1 MVDNCCTATLNW
13 YAWGSFSSEL
23 NELGSHVKIV
33 KTPRGQQPAAEDS
46 TFRQVLAALQKKD
59 PNRLG
64 PPPLGREAGF
74 DWEPRRRRTG
84 AVHYAAAV
92 LVLMLAATGAFLVLR
107 GADQEHDPS
116 GDSVTRLDQ
125 MSAAVRAPLQIHEEE
140 MRPQAPQ
147 AAEEQSSAPER
158 LATLIADDSTVEVQ
172 SGQRVLL
179 PVHIENADVLEPET
193 SVLVRELPGDI
204 RLSEG
209 IMIGPGIWMVRAG
222 LLGSVE
228 VDAGTAAPGR
238 HTLLVELRMPEGRIV
253 STAQLDLA
261 IAAAEVAPREEVPQA
276 IAEDPP
282 LELLSPPKRA
292 AAPDR
297 PPKRAAA
304 PDNVKLKA
312 AVAAPA
318 RKTVKK
324 GKPAAQVQA
333 SIKPEP
339 PKAPRRP
346 KRRGDV
352 AVMAVPPALA
362 APGQAPKLVW
372 PGDDPREAYP
382 ANPPVFLGGAVPGS
396 AQSGKA
402 GPSAAVPNWANRV
415 FDNTR

>member
-1 MVDNCCTATLNW
+1 
-13 YAWGSFSSEL
+13 
-23 NELGSHVKIV
+23 
-33 KTPRGQQPAAEDS
+33 
-46 TFRQVLAALQKKD
+46 
-59 PNRLG
+59 
-64 PPPLGREAGF
+64 
-74 DWEPRRRRTG
+74 
-84 AVHYAAAV
+84 
-92 LVLMLAATGAFLVLR
+92 MLAAMGAFLVLP
-107 GADQEHDPS
+107 GADQEHDPG

-125 MSAAVRAPLQIHEEE
+125 MSAAVRAPLQIHEGE

-147 AAEEQSSAPER
+147 ATEEQSSAPER

-179 PVHIENADVLEPET
+179 PVHIENADVLKPET
-193 SVLVRELPGDI
+193 SILVREVPGDI

-228 VDAGTAAPGR
+228 LDAGTAAPGR

-261 IAAAEVAPREEVPQA
+261 IAAAEVAPREEAPQA

-282 LELLSPPKRA
+282 LELLSPPRRA
-292 AAPDR
+292 AAPD
-297 PPKRAAA
+297 K
-304 PDNVKLKA
+304 VKPKA

-324 GKPAAQVQA
+324 AKPAAQVQA

-339 PKAPRRP
+339 PKTPRRA
-346 KRRGDV
+346 KRQGDV
-352 AVMAVPPALA
+352 AVIAAPPALA
-362 APGQAPKLVW
+362 APGQTPKLVW

-382 ANPPVFLGGAVPGS
+382 ANPPVFLGGAIPGS

-402 GPSAAVPNWANRV
+402 GPSAEVPNWAKRV

>member
-1 MVDNCCTATLNW
+1 M
-13 YAWGSFSSEL
+13 
-23 NELGSHVKIV
+23 KIV

-46 TFRQVLAALQKKD
+46 TFRQVLTALQKKD

-74 DWEPRRRRTG
+74 DWEPRRRRAG
-84 AVHYAAAV
+84 AAIYAAV
-92 LVLMLAATGAFLVLR
+92 VVVLMLAAAGALLVLR
-107 GADQEHDPS
+107 EGDQEPDPS
-116 GDSVTRLDQ
+116 RDSVTRLDQ

-140 MRPQAPQ
+140 TRRQAPQ
-147 AAEEQSSAPER
+147 AAEGQSSAPER

-179 PVHIENADVLEPET
+179 PVHIENADVLKPET

-228 VDAGTAAPGR
+228 IDAGTAAPGR
-238 HTLLVELRMPEGRIV
+238 HTLLVELRMPEGRIA

-261 IAAAEVAPREEVPQA
+261 IAAAEAAPREDVPREEVPQA

-282 LELLSPPKRA
+282 VELLSPPKRA
-292 AAPDR
+292 AAPDY
-297 PPKRAAA
+297 
-304 PDNVKLKA
+304 VKPKA
-312 AVAAPA
+312 AVAAPVPKA
-318 RKTVKK
+318 VKK
-324 GKPAAQVQA
+324 RKPATQVQA

-339 PKAPRRP
+339 PKAPRRL
-346 KRRGDV
+346 KRQGDV
-352 AVMAVPPALA
+352 AVIAAPPALA
-362 APGQAPKLVW
+362 APGQTPKLVW

-382 ANPPVFLGGAVPGS
+382 ANPPVFLGGAIPGS
-396 AQSGKA
+396 AQSGNA
-402 GPSAAVPNWANRV
+402 SPSAAVPNWANRV